1 MKNKTK
7 LIWIS
12 VAVLIVIAI
21 SIVFR
26 NVSRL
31 PGELTLGLM
40 LPLSGEYA
48 VAGQNYQKG
57 VELALDQYRKSNP
70 DISIRMVIE
79 DDGFETKKGVSAY
92 RKLMDFDKVDAI
104 MMLSTPVID
113 AIHTDMIKDG
123 IPVMQLGIQTVGVA
137 NDNIFQMSPSG
148 EAPIIQFAQYLE
160 DNYQFKK
167 VAVIYDNTAG
177 GLSFFNAFSDG
188 YEGGFTPFIVSERAD
203 LRDYAIK
210 ISAENYDAVVF
221 LTSPENGA
229 IAVKEILTIDQTPPF
244 FGFDAQLQTGFADY
258 KRILGDTNRL
268 NGARSL
274 WLKSGKADDFQ
285 EAFKQKYG
293 AEPGFIADFGYDI
306 FNVLVENYDSDD
318 KKWIDGIENV
328 NTEGVSG
335 PISFD
340 EVGVRIQPI
349 VINMVENGE
358 IKPVQVK

>member
-148 EAPIIQFAQYLE
+148 CIRQQQA
-160 DNYQFKK
+160 
-167 VAVIYDNTAG
+167 
-177 GLSFFNAFSDG
+177 
-188 YEGGFTPFIVSERAD
+188 
-203 LRDYAIK
+203 
-210 ISAENYDAVVF
+210 
-221 LTSPENGA
+221 
-229 IAVKEILTIDQTPPF
+229 
-244 FGFDAQLQTGFADY
+244 
-258 KRILGDTNRL
+258 
-268 NGARSL
+268 
-274 WLKSGKADDFQ
+274 
-285 EAFKQKYG
+285 
-293 AEPGFIADFGYDI
+293 
-306 FNVLVENYDSDD
+306 
-318 KKWIDGIENV
+318 
-328 NTEGVSG
+328 
-335 PISFD
+335 
-340 EVGVRIQPI
+340 
-349 VINMVENGE
+349 
-358 IKPVQVK
+358 